1 MDPIGDLFTTL
12 INAQRVGKKRV
23 ALPYSRFK
31 EQILELLKSKN
42 MIGSVRLQ
50 DSPLAKLVV
59 SLAYD
64 EQQQPRIH
72 GVRRLSKPG
81 SRVYA
86 HYSDIPYSKDGLGMV
101 IISTSAGLIDDRSA
115 RRQRVGG
122 ELIGEIW

>member
-1 MDPIGDLFTTL
+1 MDPIGDMFTTL

-31 EQILELLKSKN
+31 EQILELLKARQI
-42 MIGSVRLQ
+42 IGSVRLQ
-50 DSPLAKLVV
+50 DAPIAKLVV
-59 SLAYD
+59 ALAYD
-64 EQQQPRIH
+64 EAGSPRIH

-86 HYSDIPYSKDGLGMV
+86 TSKDIPYSKDGLGMV
-101 IISTSAGLIDDRSA
+101 IVSTPEGLMDDTGA
-115 RRQRVGG
+115 RRKGMGG

>member
-12 INAQRVGKKRV
+12 INAQRVGKQRV
-23 ALPYSRFK
+23 ALPYSKFK
-31 EQILELLKSKN
+31 AEILELLKAKN
-42 MIGSVRLQ
+42 MIGAVRLQ

-59 SLAYD
+59 SLSYD
-64 EQQQPRIH
+64 DDQKPRIH

-86 HYSDIPYSKDGLGMV
+86 HANDIPYSKDGLGV
-101 IISTSAGLIDDRSA
+101 VLVSTSVGLIDDRSA
-115 RRQRVGG
+115 RRQHLGG